1 MALALSLF
9 GEFQLLRDGVPVELP
24 SSKKTRAL
32 LAYLA
37 LNPRPHRRERLCDL
51 FWERTDD
58 PRAALRWSLTKLR
71 PLINDA
77 HRERLT
83 ADRERIII
91 EKDAFNTV
99 PGDVS
104 DQPLAGLDL
113 PDCGSYQAWLVAM
126 RAQLASSNPKT
137 AIANPEPLRANSA
150 RQDIQFCRAQDGTT
164 LAYAVTGSGPP
175 IVKAANWL
183 THLEFDWTSP
193 IDSHQIV
200 GMSQHNT
207 LLRYD
212 GRGNGLSDWDTT
224 ELTFDTMVSDLE
236 TVIDAA
242 GFDRFALLGLS
253 QGAAVAIDYAARHPD
268 RVSHLILHGGF
279 ASGWKVSGSDEVRE
293 ERDAIQMLL
302 STQWGSDNP
311 AFRHLISTNFIP
323 GATDEEIDWFSDFQ
337 RKTTSAMNVS
347 RFMDAFGALDVREQ
361 LQAVKAPT
369 LVLHSRGDQI
379 VSLDSAR
386 EIASGI
392 GGARFQTLESDN
404 HSLID
409 REPAS
414 EAFLKLARAFI
425 SEA

>member
-9 GEFQLLRDGVPVELP
+9 GEFRLIRDGIPVELP

-71 PLINDA
+71 PLINDQTA
-77 HRERLT
+77 ERLT

-91 EKDAFNTV
+91 GKDAFNTV

-113 PDCGSYQAWLVAM
+113 PDCDAYQAWLIAM
-126 RAQLASSNPKT
+126 REQLQKSKRAP
-137 AIANPEPLRANSA
+137 AIPDPEHLRPALE
-150 RQDIQFCRAQDGTT
+150 RQNIQFCRAEDGTT
-164 LAYAVTGSGPP
+164 LAYAATGSGPP

-193 IDSHQIV
+193 LDRHQIV
-200 GMSQHNT
+200 GMSQQNT

-212 GRGNGLSDWDTT
+212 GRGNGLSDWDTS
-224 ELTFDTMVSDLE
+224 ELSFDKMVSDLE
-236 TVIDAA
+236 TVIDAS
-242 GFDRFALLGLS
+242 GLDRFALLGLS
-253 QGAAVAIDYAARHPD
+253 QGAAVAIDYAARHPE
-268 RVSHLILHGGF
+268 RVSHLVLHGGF

-323 GATDEEIDWFSDFQ
+323 GATEEEIDWFSDYQ
-337 RKTTSAMNVS
+337 RKTTSAKNVS
-347 RFMDAFGALDVREQ
+347 RFMDAFGTLDVRAQ

-392 GGARFQTLESDN
+392 EGAQFHTLESNN

-414 EAFLKLARAFI
+414 EAFLKLVRDFI
-425 SEA
+425 SSE